1 MKINLEITDKIKN
14 YIYPIITFITIIL
27 VWQFIVVNKS
37 IPSYILPSPSKILK
51 IFIADWK
58 NLQINTFIT
67 LKESVLGFIF
77 SILLALFIGVIMDF
91 IPIIKKCFYPI
102 KTNTY

>member
-1 MKINLEITDKIKN
+1 MLLIYIIFIWHDYSTDKIKN

-51 IFIADWK
+51 IFIVDWQ

-67 LKESVLGFIF
+67 LKESVLGFIL
-77 SILLALFIGVIMDF
+77 SILLASFIGVIMDF
-91 IPIIKKCFYPI
+91 IPIIKKCF
-102 KTNTY
+102 